1 MFTKVIHDFGP
12 IPGILSMRF
21 VRQSTATLGFTRF
34 PHTCILEVDGV
45 LWTGNRNIISL
56 DDYLTKCV
64 EALKA
69 AGIPFAQHWGKNAAW
84 GFPGLVDYMYGN
96 ADDQWKNMR
105 SALLTKQT
113 ADLFTNDFLQTV
125 SLSDYRVGAPAEL
138 IATSEIPI

>member
-1 MFTKVIHDFGP
+1 MLRHVP
-12 IPGILSMRF
+12 CVAILVACLAVPLAGAERATF
-21 VRQSTATLGFTRF
+21 VLTDGSRQSGLIAFHG
-34 PHTCILEVDGV
+34 
-45 LWTGNRNIISL
+45 TGNRNIISL